1 MYDCIVK
8 NKMAFFF
15 FIKALRVP
23 KWLIYTPEGTDQG
36 TEDQRESA
44 RWIRQRIQKTQKLR
58 SQ

>member
-8 NKMAFFF
+8 NEMAFF

-23 KWLIYTPEGTDQG
+23 KWLIYTPEGIDQG

-44 RWIRQRIQKTQKLR
+44 RWIRQRIQKIQKLR